1 MINKVSIINKE
12 IEDAEKQMLLDKYN
26 TAMKKAKYIS
36 EIKSGLGDEIRA
48 NPNRAHIIKKSL
60 FQRFMIKLKILFTKF

>member
-1 MINKVSIINKE
+1 MSNKRDIINKE
-12 IEDAEKQMLLDKYN
+12 IDDTEKQMLLDKYN

-48 NPNRAHIIKKSL
+48 NPNRVHVIKKSL
-60 FQRFMIKLKILFTKF
+60 FQRLMVKLKILFTKF